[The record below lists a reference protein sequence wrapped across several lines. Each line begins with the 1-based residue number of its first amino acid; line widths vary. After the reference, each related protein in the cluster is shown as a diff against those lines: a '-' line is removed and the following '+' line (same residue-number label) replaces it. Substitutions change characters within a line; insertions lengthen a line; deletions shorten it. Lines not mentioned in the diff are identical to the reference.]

1 MAKNI
6 TKGWHPYH
14 TEKLLKDIKPNLIEK
29 WEKYMNRQFMQKDT
43 KNINV
48 YIKKSQKIQNIKHE

>member
-1 MAKNI
+1 
-6 TKGWHPYH
+6 
-14 TEKLLKDIKPNLIEK
+14 
-29 WEKYMNRQFMQKDT
+29 MNRQFMQKDT